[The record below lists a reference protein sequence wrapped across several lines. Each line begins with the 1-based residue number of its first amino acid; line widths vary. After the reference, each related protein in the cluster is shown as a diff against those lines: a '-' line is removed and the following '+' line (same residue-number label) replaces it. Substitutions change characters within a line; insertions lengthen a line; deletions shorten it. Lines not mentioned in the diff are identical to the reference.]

1 MAGNDYSYVLTQSET
16 FQSAEMQIVERE
28 SEDRNVK
35 MLANSMER
43 LSKRQREAI
52 SLKYFHNMDTDQIS
66 SAMKINPQS
75 VYNLLFGAL
84 KSLKTNL
91 GSEFNYQF

>member
-1 MAGNDYSYVLTQSET
+1 
-16 FQSAEMQIVERE
+16 
-28 SEDRNVK
+28 
-35 MLANSMER
+35 
-43 LSKRQREAI
+43 
-52 SLKYFHNMDTDQIS
+52 MDTDQIS

-91 GSEFNYQF
+91 GGEFSYNF